1 MLILSTG
8 VRDKVAISSPD
19 LAPHLAIPNS
29 ALDLLEPALRPEEV
43 VVHAP
48 LILDLIT
55 ASGSILARATTATIP
70 MLIAMLD
77 SPISKLS
84 VEIPVP
90 SASLVPSTARALA
103 LKPLSASNMTAAEA
117 VAVLSSLLT
126 LAASLLSAPRRVMS
140 VSAVTVVLFTALI
153 QLNTAALSVRRSAL
167 VVAWEEEP
175 VITVSA
181 NAERDTRVKIALSMP
196 N

>member
-1 MLILSTG
+1 MPILSTG
-8 VRDKVAISSPD
+8 VRDKAAVSSPD
-19 LAPHLAIPNS
+19 LAPHLAMTNS
-29 ALDLLEPALRPEEV
+29 ALDPLEAALRPEEV

-55 ASGSILARATTATIP
+55 ASGSTLARATIATIP

-77 SPISKLS
+77 SPISNLS
-84 VEIPVP
+84 VETLVP

-103 LKPLSASNMTAAEA
+103 LKPLSASSMIVAEA

-126 LAASLLSAPRRVMS
+126 LVASLLSAPRRVMS

>member
-1 MLILSTG
+1 
-8 VRDKVAISSPD
+8 
-19 LAPHLAIPNS
+19 
-29 ALDLLEPALRPEEV
+29 

-55 ASGSILARATTATIP
+55 VNGFTLARATIVTIP

-77 SPISKLS
+77 SPISKLL
-84 VEIPVP
+84 VDLLVL

-103 LKPLSASNMTAAEA
+103 LKPLSASSMIVVEV
-117 VAVLSSLLT
+117 VAVLSSLLA
-126 LAASLLSAPRRVMS
+126 LVVSLLSALRRVMS
-140 VSAVTVVLFTALI
+140 VSAVMVVLFTALT

-167 VVAWEEEP
+167 VVAWEEELAKM
-175 VITVSA
+175 VSA
-181 NAERDTRVKIALSMP
+181 NAEKDTRAKIALLML